1 MITKDFLCAFDKNA
15 VADVAATL
23 SPEDIKCLIAWL
35 TEKEDSVRYPAL
47 LLLQERS
54 SHTADV
60 FPYWDVFAEKLS
72 SENSYQRSIGLMLL
86 AENAKWASP
95 DETKAMLPD
104 YLALLSDEKPIT
116 VRQCVQNLEKIV
128 ISHPDVG
135 LAVAEKL
142 TALDLEAVRE
152 SMRKLIL
159 TDILNV
165 LLVIREANR
174 DEAIERYFLAALSG
188 GILDAKSKK
197 QFRLRFGEQNM

>member
-23 SPEDIKCLIAWL
+23 SPEDIECLVAWL
-35 TEKEDSVRYPAL
+35 AEKEDSVRYPSL

-54 SHTADV
+54 SHTVDV

-86 AENAKWASP
+86 AGNAKWASL
-95 DETKAMLPD
+95 DETRAMLPD

-116 VRQCVQNLEKIV
+116 VRQCVQNLEKV
-128 ISHPDVG
+128 ITSHPDVG

-142 TALDLEAVRE
+142 TTLDLETVRE

-165 LLVIREANR
+165 LLVIRETNR

-188 GILDAKSKK
+188 GILDAKLKK